1 MFGRDSNLFCLR
13 LLIPG
18 SFSQAI
24 NLSFRLFYLYYRKLK
39 TENLIMPPP
48 EKLYVYEIEGRVN
61 PPPELTGPEF
71 LGCWREGAYTYLFFS
86 TPRELEVK
94 SWLAADPGR
103 GRFLSVTDLDYA
115 DWEAGQALKP
125 TRVAGFYLC
134 PVWEDPQ
141 PEPED
146 LTLRLE
152 PGLAFGSGYH
162 PTTRLCL
169 TLLRQVFQGDTPK
182 RVLDLGTGT
191 GVLSLAVLALGAEQ
205 VIAVEYNDLA
215 VHTAARNVRHNA
227 KEQSIFL
234 IHGDARHFV
243 HVPGDLALA
252 NIHLDVLLDLLRV
265 PDFFD
270 KKWYIFSGILGTQ
283 IERFLAALQAT
294 PLEAQTVLD
303 ENLWYAVL
311 ARHRKTL

>member
-1 MFGRDSNLFCLR
+1 MSILENFSANSSLPITHG
-13 LLIPG
+13 LLI
-18 SFSQAI
+18 SFFF
-24 NLSFRLFYLYYRKLK
+24 NRKLK
-39 TENLIMPPP
+39 KENSVMPPP

-61 PPPELTGPEF
+61 PPPELTAQDF
-71 LGCWREGAYTYLFFS
+71 LGCWREGSCSYLFFS
-86 TPRELEVK
+86 APREQEVK
-94 SWLAADPGR
+94 SWLAADPAR
-103 GRFLSVTDLDYA
+103 GRFLSVTDLNYS

-134 PVWEDPQ
+134 PIWEMPQ
-141 PEPED
+141 PEPGD

-169 TLLRQVFQGDTPK
+169 SLLRQVFQTDTPN

-191 GVLSLAVLALGAEQ
+191 GVLSLAALALGARQ

-227 KEQSIFL
+227 REPDIFQ
-234 IHGDARHFV
+234 IHGDARDFAYL
-243 HVPGDLALA
+243 PADLALA
-252 NIHLDVLLDLLRV
+252 NIHLDVLLDLLNL
-265 PDFFD
+265 PEFFN
-270 KKWYIFSGILGTQ
+270 KKWYIFSGILGNQ
-283 IERFLAALQAT
+283 AERFLSSLAAT
-294 PLEAQTVLD
+294 PLEPMTVLD

-311 ARHRKTL
+311 AVSRG